1 MFVADRDEAHDG
13 KPQAEDFAG
22 RAARAHAEPH
32 GQTYEPVCADAF
44 QQYDVP
50 RHGYFGQ
57 SDVPDRFVPR
67 LRGRD
72 SGQVDEKVGEQQRA
86 GEIAEIDERPVA
98 CDGFPRIP
106 AAERSRNQDGVV
118 AREQLRSG
126 QNDQNQPER
135 KHGAR
140 EQLLQTRI
148 AGGRLCEAVADEQRQ
163 RAAHGDVGSG
173 QRGQYERFARS
184 ELRFGQG
191 GLFGGGQCFGRRQG
205 FLHDWVAI
213 GIYVPGPMPVMQK

>member
-1 MFVADRDEAHDG
+1 MPFSSTTCQGMDTL
-13 KPQAEDFAG
+13 
-22 RAARAHAEPH
+22 ARAMPRIASFH
-32 GQTYEPVCADAF
+32 GSEAA
-44 QQYDVP
+44 
-50 RHGYFGQ
+50 
-57 SDVPDRFVPR
+57 
-67 LRGRD
+67 D

-106 AAERSRNQDGVV
+106 AAERSGIRTALLPVNSS
-118 AREQLRSG
+118 RSG

-140 EQLLQTRI
+140 EQPLQARI
-148 AGGRLCEAVADEQRQ
+148 VGGRLCEAVADEQRQ

-173 QRGQYERFARS
+173 QRGQCERFARS

-191 GLFGGGQCFGRRQG
+191 GLFGGGQYFGRGQVSFMTRG
-205 FLHDWVAI
+205 GW
-213 GIYVPGPMPVMQK
+213 